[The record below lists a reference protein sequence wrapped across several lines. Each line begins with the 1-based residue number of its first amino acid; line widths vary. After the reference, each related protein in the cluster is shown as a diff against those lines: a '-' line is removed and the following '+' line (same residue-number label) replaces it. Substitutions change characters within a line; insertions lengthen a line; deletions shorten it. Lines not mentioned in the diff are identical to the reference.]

1 MPRLYKFALIGFL
14 AYAVV
19 TATPDQQAEMGRG
32 VLAIK
37 NAAVEACTREGSLC
51 AKALSYA
58 AATVN
63 GAMSDEATPWM
74 DEQSKRVQPPAPPAR
89 TQTPGTS

>member
-32 VLAIK
+32 LLAIK
-37 NAAVEACTREGSLC
+37 NAAVEACTREGSIC
-51 AKALSYA
+51 ARAVSSV
-58 AATVN
+58 AATVA
-63 GAMSDEATPWM
+63 GAMSNEATPWM
-74 DEQSKRVQPPAPPAR
+74 DEQSKRVQPPEPPAR
-89 TQTPGTS
+89 TQAPGTS